1 MTPTPLAPRP
11 AALAA
16 APACRGGSGDPAEA
30 AGPAPPWSWPT
41 ARGTIALDRPVVM
54 GILNVTPDS
63 FSDGGRWLD
72 PDAALAHAEEM
83 LADGADLLD
92 VGAESTRPGRPT
104 PVPAEEEWR
113 RLGPV
118 LEGLVRRFPMVPIS
132 VDTVKAETARR
143 ALGAGAW
150 IINDVTGLRH
160 DPAVADACAAAGAGL
175 VVMHSRGDLADLA
188 TYAHATYGALMT
200 EIAEELD
207 GMVRTAEGRGVAP
220 ARIAVDPGF
229 GFAKRPEHNLR
240 LLDRLAAL
248 RALGRPL
255 VVGPSRKRFLGAVT
269 GREAAARDAATAAA
283 CVLASER
290 GAHVFR
296 VHAVR
301 ETRDALR
308 VAHAARTA

>member
-1 MTPTPLAPRP
+1 MKPAPLAPTAVVADGVKP
-11 AALAA
+11 L
-16 APACRGGSGDPAEA
+16 ET
-30 AGPAPPWSWPT
+30 WPT
-41 ARGTIALDRPVVM
+41 ARSAIALDRPLVM

-63 FSDGGRWLD
+63 FSDGGLWLD
-72 PDAALAHAEEM
+72 PDAALAHAEQM
-83 LADGADLLD
+83 LAEGADLLD
-92 VGAESTRPGRPT
+92 VGAESTRPGAPA

-118 LEGLVRRFPMVPIS
+118 LEGLVRRFPGVPIS

-143 ALGAGAW
+143 ALEAGAW

-160 DPAVADACAAAGAGL
+160 DPAVADACAAHGAGL
-175 VVMHSRGDLADLA
+175 VLMHSRGDLRDLA
-188 TYAHATYGALMT
+188 TYTHATYGALMT

-207 GMVRTAEGRGVAP
+207 AMVRTAQGRGVAP
-220 ARIAVDPGF
+220 EGIAVDPGF
-229 GFAKRPEHNLR
+229 GFGKRPEDNLR
-240 LLDRLAAL
+240 LLSRLAAL
-248 RALGRPL
+248 RALGRPI

-269 GREAAARDAATAAA
+269 GREAAERDAATAAA
-283 CVLASER
+283 CVLARER

-308 VAHAARTA
+308 VTHAVRTA